1 MRPIKIDIT
10 RNKTIFY
17 CRVTGVKCGPDGIP
31 LASLSLTSNPASFSF
46 DPPSNS
52 SFGRSPLLRDP
63 LDARNVEV
71 RLSHA
76 DADAGDGVFALRLFS
91 PGDTVCYF
99 SALKFT
105 RGQFDQHRRR
115 CHYDRSRSDEERRAC
130 AKYSVELESVLGA
143 TLVCLQKISTAMPR
157 REFRRYLPGCFFGI
171 HICCRIV
178 KIGRRHSLD
187 IGQF

>member
-1 MRPIKIDIT
+1 MRPIKIDIAS
-10 RNKTIFY
+10 NKSIFY

-71 RLSHA
+71 RRSHA
-76 DADAGDGVFALRLFS
+76 DADTDAGDGVFALRPFS
-91 PGDTVCYF
+91 SGDTVCYF

-143 TLVCLQKISTAMPR
+143 TLVCLQKNI
-157 REFRRYLPGCFFGI
+157 
-171 HICCRIV
+171 
-178 KIGRRHSLD
+178 
-187 IGQF
+187 